1 MSFLR
6 KSVNAYSQGE
16 YSLDLLDG
24 YDRLVR
30 ILSATGDTA
39 ARNASAYAYWQTF
52 ERMDI
57 IDVYYK
63 MFSYQNEIIRSK
75 EAEKRME
82 RQGLLRMFL
91 TMAVSVVIIAVL
103 IITIYVNRNRLLLEK
118 KEQEL
123 RSKNEILEIKNI
135 ERMKLESM
143 TEDVLVRLSQLKA
156 SVKDRDTRDRISG
169 ISRDIENTTKD
180 QNFTDGEWSRLVP
193 VFNSEPYKKLIKEFP
208 DLTVNERRLC
218 ALLSINMSTKEISD
232 ITRQS
237 AHSINMARSR
247 LRKKF
252 GQTNRQASIQEFL
265 QKYNNL

>member
-1 MSFLR
+1 
-6 KSVNAYSQGE
+6 
-16 YSLDLLDG
+16 
-24 YDRLVR
+24 
-30 ILSATGDTA
+30 
-39 ARNASAYAYWQTF
+39 
-52 ERMDI
+52 
-57 IDVYYK
+57 
-63 MFSYQNEIIRSK
+63 
-75 EAEKRME
+75 
-82 RQGLLRMFL
+82 MFL

-143 TEDVLVRLSQLKA
+143 TEDVLARLSQLKA

-208 DLTVNERRLC
+208 DLTDQHQYVHKRDFRYHPTER
-218 ALLSINMSTKEISD
+218 SQHQHGKEPPEKKVRAD
-232 ITRQS
+232 QPPGLHTRIFAEIQQS
-237 AHSINMARSR
+237 LI
-247 LRKKF
+247 
-252 GQTNRQASIQEFL
+252 L
-265 QKYNNL
+265 QVILKVY